1 MRFVQGSVYAYR
13 TSRGVRRWDYVCE
26 LSPDPATG
34 KRRQQRKQ
42 GFELERDAAKALR
55 DLMVQADG
63 GAVVPRDTV
72 TVAQFLV
79 DEWLPTK
86 APSSATEGGRRSRG
100 RVGVATWQQYAGYV
114 RAYIVPQIGGVK
126 LQDLT
131 ASHLERAYTELE
143 RSGGRRGQGV
153 SAKTLANVHGIL
165 HKALADAVRWD
176 RVVRNVADLV
186 DPPRA
191 AKPKTEVWT
200 LDELRAF
207 IRHVEDD
214 ELYALWLLY
223 ATTGLRRGEA
233 LGLRWPD
240 LDLANG
246 LTTVNQ
252 TLGAIGGKPVWK
264 PRPKSEA
271 SARTLALDPLTVRAL
286 KAHRKQ
292 QQELQMMAGPRWPR
306 EPKDSRGIARA
317 DVVFTRPDGTLINPE
332 RVSKW
337 FERHVRL
344 AGLPK
349 IRLHDVRHSYA
360 TAALRQATGWHEVK
374 TLSRRLGH
382 ASVGMTLDTY
392 AHALPADDQV
402 LGRHPCA
409 AAVEPRCVAA
419 RVFIDRH
426 RRLRS
431 GSFLG
436 DPHDSTAWSGH
447 RAVHEPSTT
456 ATAMVTPYFVQLRMQ
471 VP

>member
-1 MRFVQGSVYAYR
+1 MQGSVYAYR
-13 TSRGVRRWDYVCE
+13 TSRGARRWGYVCD
-26 LSPDPATG
+26 LPPDPVTG
-34 KRRQQRKQ
+34 GRRQQRKQ
-42 GFELERDAAKALR
+42 GFEFEREAAKALR

-63 GAVVPRDTV
+63 GVIVPRDTV
-72 TVAQFLV
+72 TVAQFLT
-79 DEWLPTK
+79 DEWLPSK
-86 APSSATEGGRRSRG
+86 APGSADAGRRSRG
-100 RVGVATWQQYAGYV
+100 RVGVATWQQYCDYV
-114 RAYIVPQIGGVK
+114 RAYIAPQIGGVR

-143 RSGGRRGQGV
+143 RSGGKRGKGL

-176 RVVRNVADLV
+176 RVVRNVVDLV

-200 LDELRAF
+200 LEDLRSF

-233 LGLRWPD
+233 LGLCWPD
-240 LDLANG
+240 LDLVNG
-246 LTTVNQ
+246 LATVNQ

-271 SARTLALDPLTVRAL
+271 SARTLALDPLTVKAL

-292 QQELQMMAGPRWPR
+292 QQELQLMAGPLWPH
-306 EPKDSRGIARA
+306 EPADSRGVARP
-317 DVVFTRPDGTLINPE
+317 DVVFTWPDGTLINPE

-344 AGLPK
+344 ADLPK

-392 AHALPADDQV
+392 AHALPADDRQQADTLARLL
-402 LGRHPCA
+402 LG
-409 AAVEPRCVAA
+409 E
-419 RVFIDRH
+419 
-426 RRLRS
+426 
-431 GSFLG
+431 
-436 DPHDSTAWSGH
+436 
-447 RAVHEPSTT
+447 
-456 ATAMVTPYFVQLRMQ
+456 
-471 VP
+471 